1 MVICERQFWC
11 LIERLPSPLP
21 EVSNIPHPLQSSWT
35 LSSVLSAS
43 YRSVFWVHSIPRIG
57 WLDFRSDFESDLSQN
72 FQCRSSRGGQAYLG
86 LGWWWQWD
94 VSEDEFSSEDVDDIS
109 SEDEAEIS
117 SEDVAEISAH
127 AWDQLF
133 LFDSESIL
141 CWWNISALY
150 FSFSKICVAES
161 YIFDI
166 FVARNWKCPFIVLW
180 HFHENVTFWP
190 TNQFTGL
197 CACWNILLGKNSF
210 WQRRYF
216 WCFPCRL

>member
-94 VSEDEFSSEDVDDIS
+94 VSEDE
-109 SEDEAEIS
+109 IS
-117 SEDVAEISAH
+117 SEDVAEISSH

-161 YIFDI
+161 YIFHI
-166 FVARNWKCPFIVLW
+166 FVGSAIREERKVSIYSFVTFSWKCYLL
-180 HFHENVTFWP
+180 
-190 TNQFTGL
+190 TNQSIHWVMCMLKYPVGQ
-197 CACWNILLGKNSF
+197 K
-210 WQRRYF
+210 
-216 WCFPCRL
+216 